1 MSWRVLTGCL
11 LLAFG
16 ACAEPVGE
24 PDTDDEDSDYDPP
37 KSTAGS
43 AGRGGSA
50 GTGGMKAVGSAGS
63 AGKAP
68 IAGKPAMVGSGGAAE
83 GGEPGLDP
91 ESGGEPA
98 TTDPDPGPTTE
109 VGELSVQ
116 YKAGNASLNDNQ
128 IGPHLRIMSQAFAPL
143 ELTALSARYYF
154 TSEPAPPLTIEM
166 YNAFADGTSGYR
178 ALPSGSVIATAH
190 DDFVELTF
198 TAAAGLLDAG
208 GQVTIEIAIHDTGWV
223 GLFDETNDYSFSA
236 THSAFAAWDH
246 VTLYDA
252 KALVWGIEPP

>member
-1 MSWRVLTGCL
+1 MSWRVLTGGL

-16 ACAEPVGE
+16 ACAEPIGE
-24 PDTDDEDSDYDPP
+24 PDDDDDDSDYEPP

-43 AGRGGSA
+43 AGRGGSV
-50 GTGGMKAVGSAGS
+50 GTGGMKAVGTSGS

-68 IAGKPAMVGSGGAAE
+68 IAGKAAMVGSGGAAD
-83 GGEPGLDP
+83 GGEPGGQS

-98 TTDPDPGPTTE
+98 TNDPGPTTE

-116 YKAGNASLNDNQ
+116 YKAGNVSQNDNQ
-128 IGPHLRIMSQAFAPL
+128 IGPHLRIMSQALAPL
-143 ELTALSARYYF
+143 ELSALSTRYYF
-154 TSEPAPPLTIEM
+154 TSEPAPPLTIEI
-166 YNAFADGTSGYR
+166 YNAFAEGTSGYR
-178 ALPSGSVIATAH
+178 ALPSGSVMAAAH
-190 DDFVELTF
+190 DSYVELTF

-223 GLFDETNDYSFSA
+223 GLFDETNDYSFNA
-236 THSAFAAWDH
+236 THSAFATWDH